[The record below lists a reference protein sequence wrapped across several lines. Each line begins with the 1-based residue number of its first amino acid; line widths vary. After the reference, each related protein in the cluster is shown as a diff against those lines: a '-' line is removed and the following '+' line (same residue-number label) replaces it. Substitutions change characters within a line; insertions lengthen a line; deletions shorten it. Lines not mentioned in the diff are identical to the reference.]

1 VSRVVTDYEAYL
13 FGEGRWL
20 RAWEKMGARPAT
32 IDGRAGYAFVVWAPN
47 ARAVSVIGDFN
58 RWDPA
63 AHPLQSLGVSGLW
76 ETFVPDVREGALYKL
91 HLQSAS
97 GAAFSKMDPFGLL
110 CERPPETASVT
121 HHLGRHVWRDE
132 AWMAARREHGPPLD
146 GPMAIYEVHAGSWR
160 RRDSEAGR
168 ALTWPELAREMVP
181 YVRQMGFTHLELMP
195 VMEHPFGGS
204 WGYQVSGYFA
214 PAAALGTPDD
224 FRAFVDECHVQG
236 LGVILDWVPGHFP
249 KDAHALARFD
259 GTALY
264 EHADPR
270 QGEHRD
276 WGTLIFNYGRH
287 EVRNFLLANALYW
300 LESFHADGLRV
311 DAVASMIYL
320 DYSRPAGEWV
330 PNRFGGR
337 ENLDA
342 IDFLREL
349 NIVVHE
355 HVPGAVV
362 VAEEST
368 AFPAVSRPTWVGG
381 LGFTL
386 KWNMGWMH
394 DILTYVGKDP
404 VHRRWEHRHLT
415 FSMLYAWNEN
425 FVLPFSHD
433 EVVHGKRSLI
443 DRIPGPAEEKAATL
457 RALFAFMYAHPGKKL
472 LFMGGEFG
480 QWREWNHDAP
490 LDWTLLEYPLHAGVR
505 RFVEDLN
512 RLYRAEPALFERD
525 FDPSGFDWIDCN
537 DHESSVI
544 SLIRRA
550 ADPRD
555 WLVVVLNWTPVVR
568 TNYRIGVPAPGF
580 YRELLNSDAAIYGG
594 TNAGNQGGLD
604 AEPIEQHGHP
614 HSLNLTLPPLAALVF
629 KLDLL
634 LT

>member
-1 VSRVVTDYEAYL
+1 
-13 FGEGRWL
+13 
-20 RAWEKMGARPAT
+20 
-32 IDGRAGYAFVVWAPN
+32 
-47 ARAVSVIGDFN
+47 
-58 RWDPA
+58 
-63 AHPLQSLGVSGLW
+63 
-76 ETFVPDVREGALYKL
+76 
-91 HLQSAS
+91 
-97 GAAFSKMDPFGLL
+97 
-110 CERPPETASVT
+110 
-121 HHLGRHVWRDE
+121 
-132 AWMAARREHGPPLD
+132 
-146 GPMAIYEVHAGSWR
+146 
-160 RRDSEAGR
+160 
-168 ALTWPELAREMVP
+168 
-181 YVRQMGFTHLELMP
+181 
-195 VMEHPFGGS
+195 
-204 WGYQVSGYFA
+204 
-214 PAAALGTPDD
+214 
-224 FRAFVDECHVQG
+224 
-236 LGVILDWVPGHFP
+236 VILDWVPGHFP

-320 DYSRPAGEWV
+320 DYSRPAGEWL

-349 NIVVHE
+349 NSVTHE

-394 DILTYVGKDP
+394 DILTYVSKDP
-404 VHRRWEHRHLT
+404 IHRRWEHRHLT

-433 EVVHGKRSLI
+433 EVVHGKRALI
-443 DRIPGPAEEKAATL
+443 DKIPGNAWEKAATL
-457 RALFAFMYAHPGKKL
+457 RTLFAFMYAHPGKKL

-480 QWREWNHDAP
+480 QWHEWNHDAP
-490 LDWTLLEYPLHAGVR
+490 LDWPLLEQPLHAGLR

-512 RLYRAEPALFERD
+512 RLYRSEPALFERD
-525 FDPSGFDWIDCN
+525 FEPAGFDWIDCN

-544 SLIRRA
+544 ALIRRA
-550 ADPRD
+550 ADPAD
-555 WLVVVLNWTPVVR
+555 WIIAVLNWTPIVR
-568 TNYRIGVPAPGF
+568 TNYRVGVPESGF
-580 YRELLNSDAAIYGG
+580 YRELLNSDAEIYGG
-594 TNAGNQGGLD
+594 TNAGNQGGVEAD
-604 AEPIEQHGHP
+604 AIERHGRS

-629 KLDLL
+629 KLEARS
-634 LT
+634 